1 MARSRRVQMPPIKAD
16 MTICPLTSACDPK
29 RELQRRICNHYG
41 DTPEPNGKFL
51 NDFSRAR
58 AHARA
63 QERVSYMSVKCRL
76 LNHILA
82 PTKKPAKS
90 I

>member
-41 DTPEPNGKFL
+41 DAGTQRQIP
-51 NDFSRAR
+51 
-58 AHARA
+58 
-63 QERVSYMSVKCRL
+63 Q
-76 LNHILA
+76 
-82 PTKKPAKS
+82 
-90 I
+90 